1 MDQEPLVNE
10 QIEAGRKFIDEFDK
24 YIPVRAAFWLK
35 AGEDSGWYLHVA
47 SDQITDENIDVAY
60 GDVAKAFRTVDDP
73 NLDVFQVKLISTND
87 PFARAALDLYER
99 SKARVPIHIRGRSFG
114 GMGVEGAYVYPPA
127 VAAVSK

>member
-1 MDQEPLVNE
+1 M
-10 QIEAGRKFIDEFDK
+10 
-24 YIPVRAAFWLK
+24 
-35 AGEDSGWYLHVA
+35 
-47 SDQITDENIDVAY
+47 AY

-114 GMGVEGAYVYPPA
+114 GMGVEGAYVYPPV

>member
-35 AGEDSGWYLHVA
+35 ADEDSGWYLHVG

-60 GDVAKAFRTVDDP
+60 GDAAKAFRTVDDP
-73 NLDVFQVKLISTND
+73 NLDVFSGETDQ
-87 PFARAALDLYER
+87 Y
-99 SKARVPIHIRGRSFG
+99 
-114 GMGVEGAYVYPPA
+114 
-127 VAAVSK
+127 